1 MKSSR
6 TEGPREPA
14 IRISIGHRACTRR
27 TLTIG
32 VAHRDNLLVVV
43 EVVEE
48 RSEDSPTG
56 VELVVTDKVGVVA
69 LEGIEN
75 EGFVGLGNLQVREA
89 ATVGEIQLGNHGLH
103 AQARELRV
111 HLDVHTLV
119 GLDADDKLVAGNV
132 LENAR
137 GDILELNADLSLL
150 LVEGLASLEDEGNT
164 VPSLVLDVGDH

>member
-1 MKSSR
+1 MQQR
-6 TEGPREPA
+6 GEDAPG
-14 IRISIGHRACTRR
+14 SI
-27 TLTIG
+27 
-32 VAHRDNLLVVV
+32 
-43 EVVEE
+43 
-48 RSEDSPTG
+48 
-56 VELVVTDKVGVVA
+56 ELVISDEVAVVA
-69 LEGIEN
+69 LERVQDERLI
-75 EGFVGLGNLQVREA
+75 GLGDLE
-89 ATVGEIQLGNHGLH
+89 VGEASPVGEVELCDDRLH
-103 AQARELRV
+103 AQARKLAV